1 MMTRLKLL
9 FYAPAALLVFSAG
22 YLAGTHETTVKAD
35 SSRVFELR
43 TYHCAPGKLDD
54 LLKRFRE
61 HTMTIFERH
70 GMHNVAYFT
79 PTDEPQKSN
88 TLIYIISHA
97 SREQADENWKA
108 FNSDPEWQKVKAAS
122 EANGKIVEKV
132 DRVFMSPTEFS
143 PLK

>member
-1 MMTRLKLL
+1 MTRLRLL
-9 FYAPAALLVFSAG
+9 FYAPAALLVFCAG
-22 YLAGTHETTVKAD
+22 YLTGTHQTPVHAD
-35 SSRVFELR
+35 SSRVYELR
-43 TYHCAPGKLDD
+43 TYHCAPGKLND
-54 LLKRFRE
+54 LLTRFHD
-61 HTMTIFERH
+61 HTMAIFERH

-108 FNSDPEWQKVKAAS
+108 FNSDPEWQRVRAAS

-132 DRVFMSPTEFS
+132 DRVFMEPTEFS
-143 PLK
+143 PIK